1 MATPIPSVG
10 GRGSEV
16 PIANDGVSVGG
27 HGTVADGPAVVIS
40 VSVVVVTVV
49 VVADVV
55 VAIVVVPV
63 VVAAKVALG

>member
-40 VSVVVVTVV
+40 VSVVVV
-49 VVADVV
+49 VADV

>member
-27 HGTVADGPAVVIS
+27 HRTVADGPAVVIS

-55 VAIVVVPV
+55 AIVVVPV

>member
-49 VVADVV
+49 VVTDI

>member
-49 VVADVV
+49 VTDVV

>member
-27 HGTVADGPAVVIS
+27 HGTVADGPTIVVSI
-40 VSVVVVTVV
+40 SVVVTV

>member
-40 VSVVVVTVV
+40 VTVVVVTVV
-49 VVADVV
+49 VVADV

>member
-40 VSVVVVTVV
+40 VSVVVVITV
-49 VVADVV
+49 VVADV

>member
-40 VSVVVVTVV
+40 VSVVVITV

>member
-55 VAIVVVPV
+55 AIVVVPV
-63 VVAAKVALG
+63 IVAAKVALG